1 LFENATQLWTKL
13 EEDQKVQKWDKEEE
27 RISTAIQDLKQRQ
40 KTMSITERIKGAQDM
55 KKLQAE
61 LTIAQTQKKEHQ
73 AQMEPFQEWV
83 AEVLAQAEEAKTHIA
98 QTQAE
103 CTELISD
110 EIAVQIVD
118 TLKEKT
124 VQAQTQATELKEKF
138 QAVTREI
145 EDLC

>member
-1 LFENATQLWTKL
+1 VGQGRRK
-13 EEDQKVQKWDKEEE
+13 DQ
-27 RISTAIQDLKQRQ
+27 RNIQDLKQRQ
-40 KTMSITERIKGAQDM
+40 KTMPSQSASKGVQDM

-61 LTIAQTQKKEHQ
+61 LTTAQTQKKSVRLKWNHL
-73 AQMEPFQEWV
+73 QEWV

-103 CTELISD
+103 CAELISD

-124 VQAQTQATELKEKF
+124 AQVQTQATELKEKF
-138 QAVTREI
+138 QAITKEI
-145 EDLC
+145 EEAHKG